1 MSFAKP
7 LANTLKT
14 PSTSFSLI
22 DFDNPVNSNFIGIG
36 VAQAP
41 IGKYQPGKIR
51 INANRWSALNVD
63 DDTIPVGGEIRVVGR
78 QNLTLYVQSTQ
89 RA

>member
-7 LANTLKT
+7 LVDTLKMSSLT
-14 PSTSFSLI
+14 FSPI

-41 IGKYQPGKIR
+41 IGKYQPGKIH
-51 INANRWSALNVD
+51 INANRWTALNID
-63 DDTIPVGGEIRVVGR
+63 DDTIPVGGAIRVIGR
-78 QNLTLYVQSTQ
+78 RDLTLYVQSTQ